1 MQVSDFSATDGQRLK
16 TDTALLGRLRVP
28 AGNRATGVPSEGER
42 GGTQARQAQ
51 AEQQGQMQPQDRQVP
66 GEEATGRS
74 AWLVGRDAFFL
85 TVEGSH

>member
-1 MQVSDFSATDGQRLK
+1 M
-16 TDTALLGRLRVP
+16 
-28 AGNRATGVPSEGER
+28 EGER

-74 AWLVGRDAFFL
+74 AWLVGRDALFPDCGGKPLKAFQ
-85 TVEGSH
+85 